1 MSVQAKSMLR
11 DFTARAARTAPS
23 KVPDRPV
30 EMKMPSTSSPALADA
45 SNSSSKRVRREG
57 WLDVG
62 MSSTMS

>member
-1 MSVQAKSMLR
+1 MLR

-45 SNSSSKRVRREG
+45 SNSSSSVCWEG